1 MSADGTA
8 LRVDPTRA
16 TSPTAVVSGPA
27 PATLAA
33 AWADDAVLDGLNT
46 WLESLDAEARL
57 AWALANAP
65 GRAVLSTSFG
75 AQSAAV
81 LHLFTRKAPH
91 LPVVLVDTGYLFP
104 ETYRFADEL
113 TERLALN
120 LHIAR
125 AEDSPAWFEAR
136 HGKVW
141 EHGIDGIER
150 YNRLRK
156 VEPMQR
162 ALDGLGATLWIAGLR
177 RSQSSTREDRRVLE
191 RAGTR
196 WKLHPIVDWTDRDI
210 GAYLKAHA
218 LPWHP
223 MWEQGYVSIGD
234 VHTTRPLSA
243 DVDVEDTRFF
253 GLKRECGLHELN
265 AG

>member
-1 MSADGTA
+1 MSADGTLAEAWTNDAA
-8 LRVDPTRA
+8 L
-16 TSPTAVVSGPA
+16 
-27 PATLAA
+27 
-33 AWADDAVLDGLNT
+33 DALNG

-81 LHLFTRKAPH
+81 LHLVTRQAPE

-104 ETYRFADEL
+104 ETYRFADAL
-113 TERLALN
+113 TARFALN
-120 LHIAR
+120 LHVAR

-136 HGKVW
+136 HGKLW
-141 EHGIDGIER
+141 EQGIDGIER
-150 YNRLRK
+150 YNQLRK

-162 ALDGLGATLWIAGLR
+162 ALDRLGATLWIAGLR
-177 RSQSSTREDRRVLE
+177 RSQSSIREDRRVLE
-191 RAGTR
+191 RAGNR

-223 MWEQGYVSIGD
+223 LWEQGYVSIGD

-243 DVDVEDTRFF
+243 DVNVEATRFF
-253 GLKRECGLHELN
+253 GLKRECGLHELS